1 MGQFK
6 PMVKMMTT
14 EPSVELKL
22 KKGGKVSKMADG
34 GFAPMQSGMAST
46 MPARGGML
54 PVARPAKPSLALR
67 RKAMMASTPV
77 APMKKG
83 GKAEGGESMA
93 EHKAEMKA
101 ISGVKKE
108 LKSHEDKPAS
118 KGHKGLKTGGVVE
131 AQGGYKKGGLAS
143 SGIIMSKT
151 GKTKM
156 DTAERNT
163 KTSGK
168 TGQVKL
174 DKPAGYKAGGG
185 VKGGGVDGNVSTT
198 PAGVTNKST
207 GDVRLGNAGGFKKG
221 GSAKKYARGGAVVQD
236 DGGAQSMPQGRK
248 KPSPPVSITA
258 LSGTFKKG
266 GRVKKMAEGGESAYA
281 RDIANNSVDPK
292 VITDK
297 ASRELEE
304 ALNPISM
311 VKEAYTKAKNY
322 ITGKPADVK
331 KTTVITSEKGKK
343 RGGSMKC

>member
-46 MPARGGML
+46 MPARGGMM
-54 PVARPAKPSLALR
+54 PVARPAKPSLAMR

-83 GKAEGGESMA
+83 GSAK
-93 EHKAEMKA
+93 
-101 ISGVKKE
+101 
-108 LKSHEDKPAS
+108 HEDEAQDRAMIKKALAG
-118 KGHKGLKTGGVVE
+118 KKFATGGVVE

-168 TGQVKL
+168 TGDVKL

-207 GDVRLGNAGGFKKG
+207 GDVKLGNAGGFKKG
-221 GSAKKYARGGAVVQD
+221 GTAKKYARGGAVVQD

-266 GRVKKMAEGGESAYA
+266 GRVKKMAEGGESTYA
-281 RDIANNSVDPK
+281 RDIASNSVDPK

-311 VKEAYTKAKNY
+311 VNESYTKAKNY
-322 ITGKPADVK
+322 ITGKPADVNK
-331 KTTVITSEKGKK
+331 ATVITSEKGKK
-343 RGGSMKC
+343 HGGSVKC

>member
-34 GFAPMQSGMAST
+34 GFAPMQSAMAST
-46 MPARGGML
+46 MPARGGMM
-54 PVARPAKPSLALR
+54 PVASPAKPSMALR
-67 RKAMMASTPV
+67 RKAMMASKPAMPMP
-77 APMKKG
+77 APAMKKG
-83 GKAEGGESMA
+83 GSM
-93 EHKAEMKA
+93 K
-101 ISGVKKE
+101 
-108 LKSHEDKPAS
+108 HEDAAEDRAMIKKAMAG
-118 KGHKGLKTGGVVE
+118 KKFATGGVVE
-131 AQGGYKKGGLAS
+131 AQGGYKKGGLALAS
-143 SGIIMSKT
+143 SGIIKSTSGKSKI
-151 GKTKM
+151 
-156 DTAERNT
+156 DTAQRNT

-168 TGQVKL
+168 TGDVGL
-174 DKPAGYKAGGG
+174 NKPAGYKDGGG
-185 VKGGGVDGNVSTT
+185 VKGGGVNGNVSGT
-198 PAGVTNKST
+198 PAGVTNMTT
-207 GDVRLGNAGGFKKG
+207 GGVKLGNAGGFKKG

-248 KPSPPVSITA
+248 KPSPPVSISA

-266 GRVKKMAEGGESAYA
+266 GRVKKMAEGGDSTYA
-281 RDIANNSVDPK
+281 KDIVNNSVDPK

-297 ASRELEE
+297 ASRDLEE

-331 KTTVITSEKGKK
+331 KTTVITNERVKK
-343 RGGSMKC
+343 HGGSVKC

>member
-14 EPSVELKL
+14 EPTVELKL

-34 GFAPMQSGMAST
+34 GFAPMQSGMSSPMAPS
-46 MPARGGML
+46 MPARGGMM
-54 PVARPAKPSLALR
+54 PTDSPARPSMARR
-67 RKAMMASTPV
+67 RKAMMASKPAMSMP
-77 APMKKG
+77 APAMPAMKKG
-83 GKAEGGESMA
+83 GVTAAKVE
-93 EHKAEMKA
+93 
-101 ISGVKKE
+101 KE
-108 LKSHEDKPAS
+108 LKTHEAKSMKKA
-118 KGHKGLKTGGVVE
+118 HKAFATGGVVM
-131 AQGGYKKGGLAS
+131 AQGGFKKGGLALAS
-143 SGIIMSKT
+143 NGIIKST
-151 GKTKM
+151 SGKTKM

-168 TGQVKL
+168 TGDVGL
-174 DKPAGYKAGGG
+174 NKPAGYKGGGG
-185 VKGGGVDGNVSTT
+185 VKGGGVNGNVSST
-198 PAGVTNKST
+198 PAGVTNMTT
-207 GDVRLGNAGGFKKG
+207 GGVKNGNAGGFKKG
-221 GSAKKYARGGAVVQD
+221 GTAKKYARGGAVVQD

-266 GRVKKMAEGGESAYA
+266 GRVKKMAEGGESTYA
-281 RDIANNSVDPK
+281 KDIANNSVDPK

-331 KTTVITSEKGKK
+331 KTTVITSEKAKK
-343 RGGSMKC
+343 YGGSVKC

>member
-14 EPSVELKL
+14 EPTVELKL

-34 GFAPMQSGMAST
+34 GYMPMQSGMTSPMPSS
-46 MPARGGML
+46 MPARGGMM
-54 PVARPAKPSLALR
+54 PTDSPARPSMARR
-67 RKAMMASTPV
+67 RKAMMASKPAMAMP
-77 APMKKG
+77 APAMPAMKKG
-83 GKAEGGESMA
+83 GSM
-93 EHKAEMKA
+93 K
-101 ISGVKKE
+101 
-108 LKSHEDKPAS
+108 HEDAAQDRAMIKKAMS
-118 KGHKGLKTGGVVE
+118 GKKFATGGVVE
-131 AQGGYKKGGLAS
+131 AQGGYKKGGLAVAS
-143 SGIIMSKT
+143 NGIIMSKS

-168 TGQVKL
+168 TGDVGL
-174 DKPAGYKAGGG
+174 NKPAGYKAGGG
-185 VKGGGVDGNVSTT
+185 VKGGGVNGNVSST
-198 PAGVTNKST
+198 PAGVTNMTT
-207 GDVRLGNAGGFKKG
+207 GSVKLGNAGGFKKG
-221 GSAKKYARGGAVVQD
+221 GTAKKYARGGAVVQD

-266 GRVKKMAEGGESAYA
+266 GRVKKMAEGGESTYA
-281 RDIANNSVDPK
+281 KDIANNSVDPK

-322 ITGKPADVK
+322 ITGKPTDVK
-331 KTTVITSEKGKK
+331 NTTVVTSEKVKK
-343 RGGSMKC
+343 HGGSVKC

>member
-34 GFAPMQSGMAST
+34 GYMPMQSGMAST
-46 MPARGGML
+46 MPARGGEM
-54 PVARPAKPSLALR
+54 PAMRPAKPSMAAR
-67 RKAMMASTPV
+67 RKAMMVSKPAMSMP
-77 APMKKG
+77 APAMKKG
-83 GKAEGGESMA
+83 GVTAAKVE
-93 EHKAEMKA
+93 
-101 ISGVKKE
+101 KE
-108 LKSHEDKPAS
+108 LKAHEAKSMKKA
-118 KGHKGLKTGGVVE
+118 HKAFATGGVVE

-143 SGIIMSKT
+143 SGIIMSKS

-168 TGQVKL
+168 TGEVKL

-185 VKGGGVDGNVSTT
+185 VKGGGVNGNVSST
-198 PAGVTNKST
+198 PAGVTNMTT
-207 GDVRLGNAGGFKKG
+207 GGVKLGNAGGFKKG
-221 GSAKKYARGGAVVQD
+221 GAAKKYARGGAVVQD

-266 GRVKKMAEGGESAYA
+266 GQVKKMAAGGESTFAKEV
-281 RDIANNSVDPK
+281 ANNGVDPK

-304 ALNPISM
+304 ALNPLSM

-322 ITGKPADVK
+322 ITSKPTDVK
-331 KTTVITSEKGKK
+331 KTTVVTSEKVKK
-343 RGGSMKC
+343 HGGSVKC

>member
-34 GFAPMQSGMAST
+34 GYMPMQSAMEST
-46 MPARGGML
+46 MPARGGMM
-54 PVARPAKPSLALR
+54 PVARPAKPSLAMR
-67 RKAMMASTPV
+67 RKAMMASKP
-77 APMKKG
+77 AMPMPAMKKG
-83 GKAEGGESMA
+83 GSM
-93 EHKAEMKA
+93 K
-101 ISGVKKE
+101 
-108 LKSHEDKPAS
+108 HEDAAQDRAMIKKAMAGKKS
-118 KGHKGLKTGGVVE
+118 ATGGVVE

-143 SGIIMSKT
+143 SGIIMSKS

-168 TGQVKL
+168 TGDVGL
-174 DKPAGYKAGGG
+174 NKPAGYKAGGG
-185 VKGGGVDGNVSTT
+185 VKGGGVNGNVSST
-198 PAGVTNKST
+198 PAGVTNMTT
-207 GDVRLGNAGGFKKG
+207 GGVKLGNAGGYKKG
-221 GSAKKYARGGAVVQD
+221 GTAKKYARGGAVVQD

-248 KPSPPVSITA
+248 KPTPPVSITA

-266 GRVKKMAEGGESAYA
+266 GRVKKMAEGGESTYA

-331 KTTVITSEKGKK
+331 KTTVVTSEKVKK
-343 RGGSMKC
+343 HGGSVKC

>member
-34 GFAPMQSGMAST
+34 GYMPMQSAMEST
-46 MPARGGML
+46 MPARGGMM
-54 PVARPAKPSLALR
+54 PVARPAKPSLAMR
-67 RKAMMASTPV
+67 RKAMMASKPAMPMPAPV
-77 APMKKG
+77 MKKG
-83 GKAEGGESMA
+83 GSAK
-93 EHKAEMKA
+93 
-101 ISGVKKE
+101 
-108 LKSHEDKPAS
+108 HEDVAQDRAMIKKAMAG
-118 KGHKGLKTGGVVE
+118 KKFATGGVVM
-131 AQGGYKKGGLAS
+131 AQGGYKKGGLAVAS
-143 SGIIMSKT
+143 NGIIKST
-151 GKTKM
+151 SGKTKM

-168 TGQVKL
+168 TGDVGL
-174 DKPAGYKAGGG
+174 NKPAGYKGGGG
-185 VKGGGVDGNVSTT
+185 VKGGGVNGNVSGT
-198 PAGVTNKST
+198 PAGVTNMTT
-207 GDVRLGNAGGFKKG
+207 GGVKLGNAGGFKKG
-221 GSAKKYARGGAVVQD
+221 GTAKKYARGGAVVQD

-266 GRVKKMAEGGESAYA
+266 GRVKKMAEGGESTYA

-331 KTTVITSEKGKK
+331 KTTVVTSEKVKK
-343 RGGSMKC
+343 HGGSVKC